1 MSTGHRIAYTTA
13 TIIVITTTLT
23 LAGTVIIAGITPGRI
38 VPGRYGTAR
47 GGPGGTVLGSSRT
60 RRTSGRTAIVH
71 GVRGL
76 VRTGGTGAQRCGILG
91 SDILTVANTDIA
103 RGITARISIFRI
115 RIPRRTRRTRRPRI
129 IISRLRRHSLY
140 GLGTISTIRRTTRLN
155 CTITRSR
162 TVRIGNITARILGTR
177 IPFRHRRTV
186 RRHTAIYLGPGPR
199 T

>member
-1 MSTGHRIAYTTA
+1 M
-13 TIIVITTTLT
+13 
-23 LAGTVIIAGITPGRI
+23 AGTVIIAGITPGRI

-47 GGPGGTVLGSSRT
+47 GGTGGTVLGSSRT
-60 RRTSGRTAIVH
+60 RRTTGRTAIVH

-76 VRTGGTGAQRCGILG
+76 VRTGGTGTQRCGILG

-103 RGITARISIFRI
+103 RRITARISIFRI
-115 RIPRRTRRTRRPRI
+115 RIPRRTCLTRRPRI

-140 GLGTISTIRRTTRLN
+140 GLGTICTIRRTTRLN
-155 CTITRSR
+155 RTIARSR
-162 TVRIGNITARILGTR
+162 TVRIGNITARTLGTR